1 MSTRAIFAVLVTCL
15 VAVMLLGLWLR
26 RYGKGTMPVEAP
38 ATVAPVTPAPP
49 TEPPGT
55 PTASVVSESR
65 RHRLAGTVVG
75 DVSYVV
81 IEGPDG
87 ASELY
92 RPGETVPGLG
102 RVVDIGPDRVTLQG
116 DHGRIEL
123 QLAAAPTP
131 TAGSPSPEPRETRE
145 PWTTRTPRGS
155 PDQSESE
162 APP

>member
-15 VAVMLLGLWLR
+15 VAVLLLGLWLR
-26 RYGKGTMPVEAP
+26 RHSEPQAPVEVP
-38 ATVAPVTPAPP
+38 PTVATVASPRP
-49 TEPPGT
+49 TETAGT
-55 PTASVVSESR
+55 PTVSAASGSR

-75 DVSYVV
+75 DVSYAV

-87 ASELY
+87 TSALY

-102 RVVDIGPDRVTLQG
+102 RIVDIGPDRVTIEG
-116 DHGRIEL
+116 DHGRVDL

-131 TAGSPSPEPRETRE
+131 TPAPPSPEPRESAE
-145 PWTTRTPRGS
+145 APTTRARRRS
-155 PDQSESE
+155 PDRSESE